1 MSCTKYSGRKSFGRR
16 NITEILLLSIL
27 FFVFLYVFAR
37 LQQFLLSPKQSRTT
51 VAFEITKDNK
61 REIGLSEDKW
71 TEERTLLLIAVL
83 THWRR
88 WKRRDSI
95 RATWMTQCDHT
106 KVTCLFFTDDVGAE
120 ENDKLRLK
128 TEISSN
134 NDTILMPMTGT
145 YHGFMIKHQM
155 DR

>member
-1 MSCTKYSGRKSFGRR
+1 MSYTKYSARKSFCRR
-16 NITEILLLSIL
+16 NITEILLLVIL
-27 FFVFLYVFAR
+27 SFVFLYVFAR

-51 VAFEITKDNK
+51 VAFEIIKDNK
-61 REIGLSEDKW
+61 TEIGLPKDKS

-106 KVTCLFFTDDVGAE
+106 KVTCLFFTDDVGAK
-120 ENDKLRLK
+120 ENDKRRLK
-128 TEISSN
+128 AEISNN
-134 NDTILMPMTGT
+134 NDIILMPMTGT
-145 YHGFMIKHQM
+145 YC
-155 DR
+155 